1 VFNRFT
7 ERARK
12 VIVLAKEEARR
23 FNHDYI
29 GTEHLLLGLI
39 REGEG
44 VAAAVLQKL
53 GLSLESIRLEV
64 EKLVQPGPTTQIQ
77 GDVPFT
83 PRSKKALELAA
94 EEARALGH
102 NYIGTEHLLLGLIRE
117 GEGVAAAVLQKL
129 GLSLE
134 SIRLEVEKLVQPGPT
149 TQIQGDV
156 PFTPRSKKALELAA
170 EEARA
175 LGHNY
180 IGTEHLLLGLIREG
194 EGVASQVLLNL
205 GLDLNRVRSEIM
217 ELLGSATPGFG
228 AQPQSKSKTPAL
240 DAFGRDL
247 TALAREGKLDPVI
260 GRKNEIERVIQILA
274 RRTKNNPV
282 LLGEAGVGK
291 TAIVEGLAQQIVIS
305 NVPEVLIGKRIVALD
320 LALMIAGTKYRGQFE
335 ERIKAVM
342 DEIKRSRD
350 VMIFIDELHMLVG
363 AGAAEGAIDASN
375 ILKPA
380 LSRGEIQCIGATTPD
395 EYRKYIEK
403 DAALERRFQT
413 IMVDPPS
420 VDETVE
426 ILKGLRDK
434 YERHHNV
441 EYLDEAIAAAAKFSD
456 RYLSGRF
463 LPDKAIDLLDESGS
477 RARLATLIVPPNIK
491 QLEMNVE
498 ELKKEKEIFI
508 KNQDFEKAASLR
520 DQERQ
525 ARQNLEDEKKKWQEE
540 RAKSRP
546 KITEEDIATIVSKIT
561 GIPVVRLEQ
570 KESEK
575 LLKIEEELRQRVV
588 GQDEA
593 LAAIGRS
600 VRRSRA
606 GIKDPRR
613 PIGSFVFL
621 GPTGVGK
628 TLLARALAEFMFG
641 DENALVQL
649 DMSEYMEKFNVSRLV
664 GAPPG
669 YVGYEEGGQLTEKI
683 RRRPYAVIL
692 LDEIEKAHPDVFN
705 ILLQVLEDGR
715 LTDSFGRKVDFRN
728 CIIIMTSNVG
738 AELLRK
744 QGALGFKAQSGDMSY
759 QQMKE
764 RLLEEVK
771 RTFKPEFLNRIDD
784 VIVFRPL
791 EKNDLYKIIEIE
803 IGEVQGRL
811 SEQRVTLALDQEAK
825 DFLIEKG
832 FDPVFGARPLK
843 RTIQRYIEDPLAEE
857 IIGGRIKEGSVV
869 QIGKKKDREELSF
882 EQK

>member
-1 VFNRFT
+1 MFNRFT

-44 VAAAVLQKL
+44 VAAAVLQKMN
-53 GLSLESIRLEV
+53 LSLESIRLEI
-64 EKLVQPGPTTQIQ
+64 EKLVQPGPSTQIL
-77 GDVPFT
+77 GDIPFT
-83 PRSKKALELAA
+83 PRSKKSLEL
-94 EEARALGH
+94 
-102 NYIGTEHLLLGLIRE
+102 
-117 GEGVAAAVLQKL
+117 
-129 GLSLE
+129 S
-134 SIRLEVEKLVQPGPT
+134 
-149 TQIQGDV
+149 
-156 PFTPRSKKALELAA
+156 A

-205 GLDLNRVRSEIM
+205 GLDLNRVRAEIM
-217 ELLGSATPGFG
+217 EILGSVTPGVG
-228 AQPQSKSKTPAL
+228 MQGQSAKSKTPAL

-247 TALAREGKLDPVI
+247 TTLAKENKLDPVVN
-260 GRKNEIERVIQILA
+260 RKNEIERVVQILG

-291 TAIVEGLAQQIVIS
+291 TAIVEGLAQLIVAG
-305 NVPEVLIGKRIVALD
+305 NVPEVLRDKRLIIID

-342 DEIKRSRD
+342 DEIKRSKD
-350 VMIFIDELHMLVG
+350 VIIFIDELHTLVG

-380 LSRGEIQCIGATTPD
+380 LSRGEIQCIGATTID
-395 EYRKYIEK
+395 EYRKHIEK

-420 VDETVE
+420 VGETIE
-426 ILKGLRDK
+426 ILKGLRDR
-434 YERHHNV
+434 YEAHHRV
-441 EYLDEAIAAAAKFSD
+441 EFTDGALEAAVKLSD
-456 RYLSGRF
+456 RYISGRF
-463 LPDKAIDLLDESGS
+463 LPDKAIDIIDETGS
-477 RARLATLIVPPNIK
+477 RARLAVLTVPDEIK
-491 QLEMNVE
+491 ELEDKVAE
-498 ELKKEKEIFI
+498 FKKEKEVFI
-508 KNQDFEKAASLR
+508 KSQDFEKAASLR
-520 DQERQ
+520 DKERQ
-525 ARQNLEDEKKKWQEE
+525 ARTELDTKKKEWIQTRDKNCPSVKED
-540 RAKSRP
+540 
-546 KITEEDIATIVSKIT
+546 DIAYMVSKWT
-561 GIPVVRLEQ
+561 GIPIVKLEQ
-570 KESEK
+570 KDSEK
-575 LLKIEEELRQRVV
+575 LLKIEDEIRKRVV

-593 LAAIGRS
+593 LSVIAHA

-606 GIKDPRR
+606 GVKDPRR
-613 PIGSFVFL
+613 PIGSFIFL

-628 TLLARALAEFMFG
+628 SLLARALTEFMFG
-641 DENALVQL
+641 DEDALVQL

-705 ILLQVLEDGR
+705 ILLQVLEEGR

-728 CIIIMTSNVG
+728 TVLIMTSNVG
-738 AELLRK
+738 AEILRK
-744 QGALGFKAQSGDMSY
+744 QGSLGFKSKSEDITY
-759 QQMKE
+759 QEMKQK
-764 RLLEEVK
+764 LLDEVK
-771 RTFKPEFLNRIDD
+771 KTFKPEFLNRVDD
-784 VIVFRPL
+784 IVVFKSL
-791 EKNDLYKIIEIE
+791 GKEGLLKIVEIE
-803 IGEVQGRL
+803 ITYVAERL
-811 SEQRVTLALDQEAK
+811 KEQNITFELDKSAK
-825 DFLIEKG
+825 ELLVEKG

-843 RTIQRYIEDPLAEE
+843 RTIQRYLEDPLAQDL
-857 IIGGRIKEGSVV
+857 ISKKFKEGSHVKV
-869 QIGKKKDREELSF
+869 KRKRDELVF
-882 EQK
+882 V